1 MGKKET
7 DEAIADSRAGR
18 VAGRFGS
25 VDELLADLKA
35 DDTAENLDNWLH
47 EKAGPAH
54 DALKADPARAVSA
67 DRVRYTLDELLA
79 EADASGQYPLP
90 PEEREWVDAPAV
102 GREWPACEVRAR
114 LHDDAMAEAFRKDP
128 AYAVELLN
136 SILEDGDQDELL
148 IARRQITE
156 AFSERVADI
165 ALAIALARR
174 VDAGL
179 DPLTPF
185 DPAEHLTTAEAVAA
199 LLADAEATG
208 DAAYIEHAH
217 QVAARARTM
226 HGLEE

>member
-1 MGKKET
+1 MTDPKNLET
-7 DEAIADSRAGR
+7 
-18 VAGRFGS
+18 
-25 VDELLADLKA
+25 
-35 DDTAENLDNWLH
+35 WLH
-47 EKAGPAH
+47 EKAGPAY

-79 EADASGQYPLP
+79 EAEASDQYPLP

-102 GREWPACEVRAR
+102 GREWPACEPLEADQVRAR

-165 ALAIALARR
+165 ALAIALAHR

-179 DPLTPF
+179 EPLTPF

-199 LLADAEATG
+199 LLADAKATE

-217 QVAARARTM
+217 QIAARARTM
-226 HGLEE
+226 HGIAS

>member
-136 SILEDGDQDELL
+136 SILEDGDQGELL
-148 IARRQITE
+148 IALRQMTK
-156 AFSERVADI
+156 A
-165 ALAIALARR
+165 
-174 VDAGL
+174 AGREM
-179 DPLTPF
+179 LTPF
-185 DPAEHLTTAEAVAA
+185 DPAEWLTSAEAVAA
-199 LLADAEATG
+199 FLADAEATA
-208 DAAYIEHAH
+208 DPAYIQHARE
-217 QVAARARTM
+217 VAARAKAM